1 MVSRIG
7 REIDLSPVELG
18 SRVGGKVR
26 INMASGTPDP
36 RVIPIEEIKNAY
48 EEVLQEKGPRS
59 LFYPGAG
66 GQPELIEEI
75 RRFVPSLNLSLDKED
90 KIVVTSGAQHAI
102 ELISK
107 YFLDNDV
114 VAVEN
119 PTFVETFMAMK
130 LRSNVTLPIDLDSEG
145 MDVSSLERITK
156 IVRPKLV
163 YVIPNCHN
171 PAGVNMSYERRKAL
185 VELASARDFYVVED
199 DPYRPIAGCV
209 PPPIKSFDR
218 EGRVIYVSSFSKII
232 APGLRVG
239 FIVAKGEIAEK
250 LSLLEQLDFS
260 TSTINQYVV
269 ANLLRRGLVSK
280 RMTTLAMHYS
290 EKMKILTEALD
301 DAGIFKFNPPK
312 CGFFALVDLRTDAE
326 RVFEVATK
334 DGLSFVKAKAFF
346 LRGGDT
352 MARLSVTIPTAEEI
366 KEGVTILKRSVLDV
380 KL

>member
-1 MVSRIG
+1 
-7 REIDLSPVELG
+7 
-18 SRVGGKVR
+18 
-26 INMASGTPDP
+26 
-36 RVIPIEEIKNAY
+36 
-48 EEVLQEKGPRS
+48 
-59 LFYPGAG
+59 
-66 GQPELIEEI
+66 
-75 RRFVPSLNLSLDKED
+75 
-90 KIVVTSGAQHAI
+90 
-102 ELISK
+102 
-107 YFLDNDV
+107 
-114 VAVEN
+114 
-119 PTFVETFMAMK
+119 
-130 LRSNVTLPIDLDSEG
+130 LR
-145 MDVSSLERITK
+145 
-156 IVRPKLV
+156 
-163 YVIPNCHN
+163 
-171 PAGVNMSYERRKAL
+171 
-185 VELASARDFYVVED
+185 D
-199 DPYRPIAGCV
+199 DPLQTDSQVAF

-290 EKMKILTEALD
+290 EKMKILTESLD